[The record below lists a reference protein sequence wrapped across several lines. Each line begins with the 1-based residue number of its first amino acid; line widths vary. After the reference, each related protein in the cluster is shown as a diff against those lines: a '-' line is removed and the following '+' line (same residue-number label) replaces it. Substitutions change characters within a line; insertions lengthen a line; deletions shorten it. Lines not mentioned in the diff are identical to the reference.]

1 MNIKLL
7 HYYTYFL
14 HSNLPTVRP
23 IQLQIKP
30 WLLVPNSALITAYN
44 SIIATW
50 DLSAFPLSFQLALF
64 SSLSLSIHKS
74 QSCKKGQ

>member
-44 SIIATW
+44 SIIAT
-50 DLSAFPLSFQLALF
+50 
-64 SSLSLSIHKS
+64 
-74 QSCKKGQ
+74 